1 MLGVPMDV
9 DVVQQDLPISI
20 ETLELDLCSMIHME
34 GTERSI
40 FTAQDSMDNILPVE
54 NGILNIQIP
63 SIDDIPDLLYSEDI
77 YKSEKELGIEMPV
90 DKLVKIKNKTVVLI
104 GVSGCGKTRSCCDLC
119 RHRWCL
125 YFDCSVDD
133 DFIYMLEQLENCRP
147 SEKSEHSQQNFE
159 NLSKRLI
166 KCLIGA
172 RLFVLRSL
180 RDRYPHF
187 TSFDWLCTQR
197 SRRTRSLF
205 CNIFKKLSNS
215 NGSVSSALYEKLK
228 PKEGHI
234 IFDESQALLGK
245 LKIDYRSSKDFQ
257 QDITKGV
264 FNHPRSFFS
273 FLTGTIIQSGLRSIW
288 CGTHMRIRNME
299 LIHSS
304 AGGKPNDIFVFTDFN
319 YLTATNVAQL
329 LSKWLN
335 PQLDPLFIQQASHL
349 LQGRPRFMIS
359 FLHRLRNISDHSQ
372 LLTILNGYCSVM
384 TTRAGKEDT
393 NSSLYSFWSQRINFD
408 IVPIGSTV
416 TAAFEKR
423 PIPDMLIKL
432 CISWLFGNGESIN
445 YTPDLDMVST
455 GLVMVKNEGD
465 NWSTIMAEP
474 LSLTAGLN
482 YLADQSPDAL
492 MDYFANQLFVPL
504 GSPNLTPQERG
515 NMMELVITLRFMMSW
530 WKDSSIQQ
538 YLPQWLKKDYDIPKP
553 CGVLDGR
560 GGTDSHILFI
570 QQLGNQS
577 FPWIVLPPTNAGPD
591 IRYSFFS
598 CYVKTTWT
606 KNSATTM
613 FVLPD
618 ECRKNIGSMNP
629 TSWYSSHQTR
639 NREVQETLPDHLIH
653 MRFELPYTA
662 PLFENGEEGGFNS
675 YFEGNNPK
683 LCIDL
688 KSDLAVPFF
697 GAKFVEKYQE
707 FVKNALQ

>member
-1 MLGVPMDV
+1 M
-9 DVVQQDLPISI
+9 
-20 ETLELDLCSMIHME
+20 
-34 GTERSI
+34 
-40 FTAQDSMDNILPVE
+40 FKNI
-54 NGILNIQIP
+54 
-63 SIDDIPDLLYSEDI
+63 YS
-77 YKSEKELGIEMPV
+77 KVAK
-90 DKLVKIKNKTVVLI
+90 
-104 GVSGCGKTRSCCDLC
+104 
-119 RHRWCL
+119 
-125 YFDCSVDD
+125 
-133 DFIYMLEQLENCRP
+133 
-147 SEKSEHSQQNFE
+147 FE
-159 NLSKRLI
+159 NNTLYTFYSKLI
-166 KCLIGA
+166 DG
-172 RLFVLRSL
+172 RDFV
-180 RDRYPHF
+180 
-187 TSFDWLCTQR
+187 
-197 SRRTRSLF
+197 
-205 CNIFKKLSNS
+205 
-215 NGSVSSALYEKLK
+215 V
-228 PKEGHI
+228 
-234 IFDESQALLGK
+234 IFDESQTLLDV
-245 LKIDYRSSKDFQ
+245 LKFDYRFTKNEQ
-257 QDITKGV
+257 QHVKNDGY
-264 FNHPRSFFS
+264 FEHPRSFFS
-273 FLTGTIIQSGLRSIW
+273 FLTRIIIQNGIRSIW

-304 AGGKPNDIFVFTDFN
+304 AGGKPNGIFVFTDFT
-319 YLTATNVAQL
+319 YLKPTNIAQL

-335 PQLDPLFIQQASHL
+335 TQLDPLFIQQASHL

-408 IVPIGSTV
+408 IVPISSIV
-416 TAAFEKR
+416 TDAFEKR
-423 PIPDMLIKL
+423 RIPDMLIKL
-432 CISWLFGNGESIN
+432 CISWLFGNGDSIN

-492 MDYFANQLFVPL
+492 MDYFANQLFVSL

-577 FPWIVLPPTNAGPD
+577 FPWIVLPPTNSGPD

-662 PLFENGEEGGFNS
+662 PLFANGEEGGFNS
-675 YFEGNNPK
+675 SFEGNNPK

-697 GAKFVEKYQE
+697 GAKFVDKYQE
-707 FVKNALQ
+707 FVKNVLQ